1 MEMKKKIS
9 PLNISKTL
17 MFCCFIKMFGLLM
30 HCLGAVCAVQ
40 CRKEDSCA
48 LLLQSKIFLCS
59 SLQCNA
65 RWFCAVTVLL
75 FITMQNDGLV
85 GQVLHDRVSRGV
97 TQPLFIH
104 LQFEY
109 SSSYESGLIVIIYY
123 QK

>member
-1 MEMKKKIS
+1 MEMKKMIS

-17 MFCCFIKMFGLLM
+17 ISVNVFCFIKMFGLLM

-65 RWFCAVTVLL
+65 RWFCAVTVLI

-104 LQFEY
+104 LQFGY
-109 SSSYESGLIVIIYY
+109 SSQEL
-123 QK
+123 